1 MIEFTAFIVLAEL
14 LIVSLAVAIWIGIKR
29 KRERRAYQ
37 QAGDLFLN
45 LWSKHEYL
53 HQEVIRKR
61 LLALY
66 PSKDNISQL
75 IEAVLERE
83 RILVQ
88 QVAQG
93 LVKPNAENLTVVING
108 INRYGD
114 VYCSTHKETD
124 YA

>member
-14 LIVSLAVAIWIGIKR
+14 LIVSMAVAIWIGVKR
-29 KRERRAYQ
+29 MRERRAYQ
-37 QAGDLFLN
+37 QAGDLFVK
-45 LWSKHEYL
+45 LWSQHEYL

-66 PSKDNISQL
+66 PSKENVAQL

-83 RILVQ
+83 RVLVQ

-93 LVKPNAENLTVVING
+93 LVKPSAENLTVVING

-114 VYCSTHKETD
+114 VYCQTHKETD